1 MNYRQSVRQ
10 FADAFTRCAQDAAPV
25 SPGSGRP
32 QFLVASRDSKRFFLK
47 ASENAFAEIPSN
59 ILITILTTKL
69 RKDLRQAGFGSVAA
83 VSED

>member
-10 FADAFTRCAQDAAPV
+10 FADAFSRCAEDAALLPQGD
-25 SPGSGRP
+25 GSP
-32 QFLVASRDSKRFFLK
+32 QFQLPSRGSRRFYMK
-47 ASENAFAEIPSN
+47 ASEEAFEEISSN

>member
-10 FADAFTRCAQDAAPV
+10 FADAFSRCAQDAAPL
-25 SPGSGRP
+25 PQGHGSRQSQAVMRG
-32 QFLVASRDSKRFFLK
+32 SKRLYLK
-47 ASENAFAEIPSN
+47 ASEEAFEEISSN

-69 RKDLRQAGFGSVAA
+69 RKDLRQAGFGSAAA